1 MIISLF
7 THFLPDLKLMLVKAV
22 NVCRLYK
29 EKTDF
34 GLRIRFFFSQNILLG
49 TLTGAD

>member
-1 MIISLF
+1 MSLF
-7 THFLPDLKLMLVKAV
+7 THFLSDLKLMLVKAV
-22 NVCRLYK
+22 ILCRLYK

-34 GLRIRFFFSQNILLG
+34 GLRIRSFFSQNILLS